1 MVRSHAAR
9 WYSVIWGQS
18 LMIRGELAGAVCCD
32 SRYVVCVGGG
42 WSWGFVYECVDVGIT
57 CGT

>member
-1 MVRSHAAR
+1 
-9 WYSVIWGQS
+9 VIWGQS

-32 SRYVVCVGGG
+32 SRYVVCVGGS